1 MGEVYRARDA
11 KLGRDI
17 ALKVLPDS
25 FAADPDRLAHFHRE
39 ALGDHAYRALPNVGR
54 KRARVSAGPVEV
66 NPNEN
71 RDRRDFSCFIVAH
84 LYVTDSQP
92 QCRTSQPE

>member
-1 MGEVYRARDA
+1 MALTLGTRLGPCEIATVIGEGGMGEVYRARDA

-25 FAADPDRLAHFHRE
+25 FAAHPDRLAHFHRE

-54 KRARVSAGPVEV
+54 KRARVSAGPS
-66 NPNEN
+66 
-71 RDRRDFSCFIVAH
+71 R
-84 LYVTDSQP
+84 
-92 QCRTSQPE
+92 